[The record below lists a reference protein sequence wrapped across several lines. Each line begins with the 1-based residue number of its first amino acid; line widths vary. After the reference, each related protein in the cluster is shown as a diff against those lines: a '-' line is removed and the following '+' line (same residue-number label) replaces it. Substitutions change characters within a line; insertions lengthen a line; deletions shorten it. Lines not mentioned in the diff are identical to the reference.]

1 MEREPAD
8 PHRVAVV
15 VVHGVAD
22 QVAGETARSVAE
34 LLVASAPTDT
44 AYEAGAV
51 DGFVLAVDPLRPAT
65 AAPRQGPPTPTGK
78 TRPLFKAWAQ
88 SARSDFQ
95 RPGWEA
101 PATMAAA
108 RDQVHAAAGAA
119 GAGPKAR
126 RGPAADAVAAATTAD
141 ADDRGLAATN
151 YLLGKYIENGAVP
164 EAYDTT
170 CIALERTAA
179 AGRERVDVYEMYWA
193 DLSRLSGAIP
203 RIVTELFTMV
213 FRLSKL
219 GRETVDEARL
229 QLRAGDG
236 RPFASWQW
244 LASTQIAL
252 DWAFVNG
259 LAALFAQLGLLA
271 IIVVA
276 FGVAAPLQ
284 APLGKAVGI
293 AALVFGAL
301 WFAYRRRD
309 AIRRWI
315 APLALAAAAVLM
327 LALPASAFWV
337 LAILFLALLTLAYDA
352 ALRVADDRFPLTRA
366 VGLVFWGAVLVLM
379 FATVLWRVALHHEAA
394 NLSIWVQAAL
404 LGTEVALYAIKVW
417 WILAAPLFV
426 AWFVSGAA
434 AAREGGYQ
442 GAASVGTGRLG
453 FFVSLGAFVM
463 LTMATWA
470 LVSGLLAVAV
480 ERVGYVPAIFPLGEV
495 TSGHSDAALA
505 AASCSWNATPVA
517 SSLAAP
523 ARPPSTA
530 ELFLAARYED
540 STSFFSLVAALLLL
554 LIVYFAA
561 MFLPSILAELKLLA
575 ANPAGD
581 PGGARRLGRWLTAGY
596 RRLDGAVLAI
606 VVVAIVVA
614 TAVGYVLAFGRGGPL
629 QEAASSG
636 VINCIAFVSQSAL
649 KPLVLGAAGV
659 AAALAALGGVLSRYV
674 PGLRAPLDIA
684 LDVDNYFREFP
695 RRSIPRA
702 RIFSR
707 YAALLDHIAAQ
718 GYARI
723 VIVSHS
729 QGTVISA
736 ELLRFLS
743 DAGPGAADRAGRT
756 ERLRRRLGSDVRL
769 LTLGC
774 PLRQLYA
781 ARFPSLYGWVLA
793 AHETGNGPRAADIG
807 VERWANA
814 FTSGDYVGR
823 WLWSS
828 PRSHGD
834 AIGRPM
840 VDSVHPP
847 AFGRT
852 DAYSTFE
859 PMPPAFHPFATAR
872 ELEVCLG
879 AGAHTHYFEADQRD
893 VAWLIDHLVASPPLR
908 PVGDGGLARG
918 PLGTP

>member
-1 MEREPAD
+1 MEREPVD
-8 PHRVAVV
+8 PRRVAVV

-34 LLVASAPTDT
+34 LLVASAPHGA
-44 AYEAGAV
+44 AYEARAT
-51 DGFVLAVDPLRPAT
+51 DSFVLAVDPLRPAT
-65 AAPRQGPPTPTGK
+65 AAPRESPPTPTGK
-78 TRPLFKAWAQ
+78 TRPLFKAFVQ

-101 PATMAAA
+101 PATRAQAQSQANAAGPGPKTRPGFAKAAA
-108 RDQVHAAAGAA
+108 APTAAA
-119 GAGPKAR
+119 P
-126 RGPAADAVAAATTAD
+126 
-141 ADDRGLAATN
+141 DDRGIAATN
-151 YLLGKYIENGAVP
+151 YLLGKYIENGAAP
-164 EAYDTT
+164 EAFDST
-170 CIALERTAA
+170 CIELERTAA
-179 AGRERVDVYEMYWA
+179 GGRERVDVYEMYWA

-229 QLRAGDG
+229 QLRGADG
-236 RPFASWQW
+236 KAPASWRW
-244 LASTQIAL
+244 LANTQIAL

-271 IIVVA
+271 IVVVA
-276 FGVAAPLQ
+276 FGFAAPFE
-284 APLGKAVGI
+284 PVLGKVVGI
-293 AALVFGAL
+293 AALFFGAL

-309 AIRRWI
+309 TRQRWI
-315 APLALAAAAVLM
+315 APLALVAAALVM
-327 LALPASAFWV
+327 LLLPASAFW
-337 LAILFLALLTLAYDA
+337 ILALLFLVLLTLGYDA
-352 ALRVADDRFPLTRA
+352 ALRVADDRFPLTRV
-366 VGLVFWGAVLVLM
+366 VGLVFWGAVLALM
-379 FATVLWRVALHHEAA
+379 LGAAVWRVGWHRESASLA
-394 NLSIWVQAAL
+394 IWVQTAL
-404 LGTEVALYAIKVW
+404 LGTEVALYAIKAW
-417 WILAAPLFV
+417 WILAAPLFI
-426 AWFVSGAA
+426 AWFVSGVA
-434 AAREGGYQ
+434 AARQGGYQ

-463 LTMATWA
+463 LTMASWA
-470 LVSGLLAVAV
+470 LISNLLELSV
-480 ERVGYVPAIFPLGEV
+480 ERVGYVPAIFSLGEV
-495 TSGHSDAALA
+495 TSGHSDASLA
-505 AASCSWNATPVA
+505 AASCAWNGASVAATFV
-517 SSLAAP
+517 AP
-523 ARPPSTA
+523 ANPPSTA
-530 ELFLAARYED
+530 ELFLGARYED

-554 LIVYFAA
+554 LVLYLAA
-561 MFLPSILAELKLLA
+561 MFLPSLLAELKLLA
-575 ANPAGD
+575 SNPAGD

-596 RRLDGAVLAI
+596 RRLDGTVLVV
-606 VVVAIVVA
+606 VVVATVIA
-614 TAVGYVLAFGRGGPL
+614 TAVGYVLTFGRGGPL
-629 QEAASSG
+629 QDAASTS
-636 VINCIAFVSQSAL
+636 VMNCVAYVSQSAL
-649 KPLVLGAAGV
+649 KPLVLSAAGI

-718 GYARI
+718 GYGRV
-723 VIVSHS
+723 VIVAHS

-743 DAGPGAADRAGRT
+743 DAAPGAPDRGGRA
-756 ERLRRRLGSDVRL
+756 ERLRRRIGSDVRL

-793 AHETGNGPRAADIG
+793 AHETGNGPRASDIG

-828 PRSHGD
+828 PRIAGD
-834 AIGRPM
+834 ALGQPM
-840 VDSVHPP
+840 VDTLHPP
-847 AFGRT
+847 SFGRT
-852 DAYSTFE
+852 DAYSAFD
-859 PMPPAFHPFATAR
+859 PMPPALHPFSMVR

-879 AGAHTHYFEADQRD
+879 AGAHTHYFEPDQAN

-908 PVGDGGLARG
+908 PVGDGANARG
-918 PLGTP
+918 SVAAA